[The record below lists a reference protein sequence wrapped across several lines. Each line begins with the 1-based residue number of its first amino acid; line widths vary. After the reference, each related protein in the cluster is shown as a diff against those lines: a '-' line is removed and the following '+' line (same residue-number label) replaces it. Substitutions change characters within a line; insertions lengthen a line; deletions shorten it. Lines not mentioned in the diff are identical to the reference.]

1 MPDKCLS
8 CRNNKDGTRN
18 YRYGEDGTDLLF
30 SIILNI
36 NPLDIVT
43 PFNIKNAFLY
53 TDRWNNFILDFIRPK
68 IDIFDPKWNAN
79 DSDTEL
85 QSLIDEWNNKVPS
98 SSNITKDVIKQAQEY
113 HQIKDSN
120 VVIDGR
126 LGTQTFKLLYP
137 TPIIWENKVDV
148 FRDGKYVTLRNQT
161 PDYGY
166 LPVSW
171 GDKKF
176 VIKSSAFNQ
185 SIKNENIISP
195 LQSPKITST
204 IDAIEIYKPSI
215 HRDVLFYKEK
225 DPNRTWSQWGILGLA
240 YTPTPKPSPS
250 EINLATK
257 KDQFKKDVAQKT
269 TDLLNQIK

>member
-1 MPDKCLS
+1 MPDKCLP
-8 CRNNKDGTRN
+8 CRNNEDGTRN
-18 YRYGEDGTDLLF
+18 YRYGEDGTDLL
-30 SIILNI
+30 LNVTLNL

-43 PFNIKNAFLY
+43 PFDRKNAFFY
-53 TDRWNNFILDFIRPK
+53 IDRWNNFIVDFIRSK
-68 IDIFDPKWNAN
+68 INIYDPKWNAN
-79 DSDTEL
+79 NSDTEL

-113 HQIKDSN
+113 HQIKDPN
-120 VVIDGR
+120 IVVDGR

-137 TPIIWENKVDV
+137 ETIIWENKVDV

-166 LPVSW
+166 LPVTW

-176 VIKSSAFNQ
+176 VIQSSAFNK
-185 SIKNENIISP
+185 SIKNQNIVSP
-195 LQSPKITST
+195 LKSPKITST
-204 IDAIEIYKPSI
+204 EGAIEAYDPSI
-215 HRDVLFYKEK
+215 HKDVLFYKEK
-225 DPNRTWSQWGILGLA
+225 DPNITWPQWGRLGLV
-240 YTPTPKPSPS
+240 YQPKPTPTPTQV
-250 EINLATK
+250 NLATK